1 MQPSNQLSPFMFI
14 RRSKEGSFPSFLR
27 ETFFTFRQ
35 WRMWF
40 LLGVV
45 IAAYLINIKL
55 AVALNDWNGRFYN
68 ALQVVNKEEI
78 FSCLY
83 DFILLCSAIILVLVT
98 ADYLQGRAAL
108 IARRE
113 LTHRFFNRWLSEN
126 APFYCLRLENKEP
139 DNPDQRIA
147 EDIRDAVSVCLNL
160 CTSFFNSVL
169 MIGSFS
175 VILWNLSGPLT
186 LFGFSIPG
194 YMFWV
199 CLIYTFLETLIT
211 HLIGRKLKR
220 LNFDSQKREADFR
233 SSLLAKR
240 THAESIAG
248 LKGTSVERLELN
260 GKFSSLLNVL
270 IEILRKKRN
279 LEYFSVGTGQVTH
292 LTPIFFSLPAFFA
305 GTIELGGLMQIRG
318 AFIDVARSLSWI
330 AMSYQQLARFAAT
343 YERLSTLHYAI
354 EEINEKHKQTVCYS
368 TSTKGLKA
376 DFYLC
381 IPERSQD
388 ERLKVKLT
396 LKQGQ
401 LTVLQGPSGS
411 GKSSILRVL
420 AGFDRFAS
428 GMVESPSQ
436 KLWITQQPYLF
447 KETLKANLTY
457 PELPDKVSDSKALAL
472 LEKVGL
478 GRLEPFL
485 NHTVD
490 WQHRL
495 SGGEQQR
502 LMLARMLLLKP
513 QVLLLDEATSALDE
527 TTAEAMTEMLRLE
540 LKNSAILLVTH
551 QSVLVRHADQV
562 LQMKDFYVNTRK
574 KRLCPVSQI

>member
-1 MQPSNQLSPFMFI
+1 M
-14 RRSKEGSFPSFLR
+14 
-27 ETFFTFRQ
+27 
-35 WRMWF
+35 
-40 LLGVV
+40 
-45 IAAYLINIKL
+45 
-55 AVALNDWNGRFYN
+55 
-68 ALQVVNKEEI
+68 
-78 FSCLY
+78 
-83 DFILLCSAIILVLVT
+83 
-98 ADYLQGRAAL
+98 
-108 IARRE
+108 
-113 LTHRFFNRWLSEN
+113 
-126 APFYCLRLENKEP
+126 
-139 DNPDQRIA
+139 
-147 EDIRDAVSVCLNL
+147 
-160 CTSFFNSVL
+160 
-169 MIGSFS
+169 
-175 VILWNLSGPLT
+175 
-186 LFGFSIPG
+186 
-194 YMFWV
+194 
-199 CLIYTFLETLIT
+199 
-211 HLIGRKLKR
+211 
-220 LNFDSQKREADFR
+220 
-233 SSLLAKR
+233 
-240 THAESIAG
+240 
-248 LKGTSVERLELN
+248 
-260 GKFSSLLNVL
+260 
-270 IEILRKKRN
+270 
-279 LEYFSVGTGQVTH
+279 TH

-527 TTAEAMTEMLRLE
+527 TTAEAITEMLRLE